1 MQVYFSCSITGGRA
15 EQQIYKQIVDHL
27 QKQDWVVPTARL
39 AETGVLDEEGVIDPR
54 VVYQRDVRWVLESDI
69 LIAEVS
75 TPSHGVG
82 YEIALAEKHKKP
94 IFCCYQQTK
103 KVSKM
108 ILGNENPD
116 FQVYAYK
123 EIEDLFPVMDEF
135 LKKNLYRKK
144 IIERR

>member
-27 QKQDWVVPTARL
+27 QTQGWVVPTAHL
-39 AETGVLDEEGVIDPR
+39 AETGVLDEERVIEPR
-54 VVYQRDVRWVLESDI
+54 VVYQRDVHWVLESDI

-82 YEIALAEKHKKP
+82 YEIALAEINKKP
-94 IFCCYQQTK
+94 IFCCCQQTK

-108 ILGNENPD
+108 ILGNENPN
-116 FQVYAYK
+116 FQIYAYK
-123 EIEDLFPVMDEF
+123 EIEDLFLVMDEF
-135 LKKNLYRKK
+135 LKKNYTGRKS
-144 IIERR
+144 

>member
-15 EQQIYKQIVDHL
+15 EQCIYKQIVDHL
-27 QKQDWVVPTARL
+27 QKQGWVVPTAHL

-54 VVYQRDVRWVLESDI
+54 VVYQRDERWVLESDI

-82 YEIALAEKHKKP
+82 YEIALAENHKKK
-94 IFCCYQQTK
+94 IFCCYQQSK

-108 ILGNENPD
+108 ILGNENPNI
-116 FQVYAYK
+116 QIYAYE
-123 EIEDLFPVMDEF
+123 EIEDLLPVMDEF
-135 LKKNLYRKK
+135 LNRNYKRKK